1 MSAARRHRSDPS
13 GSRVRAR
20 ALLAATCVS
29 LAAVSCAT
37 VDGRLRLRGMEV
49 EGNEGVS
56 DREILDR
63 LALVAEDGYAWSDE
77 RYLDEVLFERD
88 APRVARIYR
97 AFGYYHARLD
107 AVGLRWT
114 PDGSGV
120 VLTFHV
126 TEGAPAVLETL
137 TVTGLDR
144 LPPVARREA
153 QDAIRVAEGEVIAE
167 DDWDATKEGVRRALR
182 NNGFPSPTVA
192 GTVRIDDDADTA
204 AAELVIDAGPLADFG
219 EVRISGLESVPEPP
233 IRGEIGIEPGETFS
247 AARLDDARAALVN
260 AGIFSS
266 IEVTEVPLESAE
278 PPSAGAGSGAGGVP
292 GESAA
297 LPAVDIGV
305 ELAEGDMQRLKVGVG
320 FATEQGRQQAEVTGT
335 YEHRNL
341 FGGLRRLQWKNRF
354 GWAFDLGAID
364 TAGGRVDLGP
374 FGSTVLNFR
383 QPDESDLRL
392 AVLASLKYEA
402 EPTASDYSTQAIQA
416 RVGAERTFRDRTLS
430 MGLFNGLRWVDLWNV
445 QAGASVAD
453 VPYLLYLLDFTTTL
467 DLRDDPLAPHDGH
480 YVSALLRLGIDPTG
494 GEYQDGD
501 DARDFYRYFLLQGDL
516 RGYYGLHERV
526 TLVLRVA
533 AGIIVPFGGA
543 ALAPPDERFFSG
555 GANSVR
561 GLPYNAVG
569 AWRGCPE
576 DPPDPACVQPPLG
589 GNTQW
594 EMSAELRVRVWGDLS
609 AAVFFDAGN
618 VVDGFFSSVYPASTT
633 RLFHPTVGAGLRYLT
648 PVGPVRFDVGVP
660 LQTDVRLADLP
671 PVAFQLTLG
680 EAY

>member
-1 MSAARRHRSDPS
+1 MQFAASC
-13 GSRVRAR
+13 
-20 ALLAATCVS
+20 ALLAA
-29 LAAVSCAT
+29 LSCAT
-37 VDGRLRLRGMEV
+37 VDTRLRLCAMEV

-126 TEGAPAVLETL
+126 TEGAPAVLDTL
-137 TVTGLDR
+137 TITGLDT

-153 QDAIRVAEGEVIAE
+153 QDAIRIAEGEVIAE
-167 DDWDATKEGVRRALR
+167 DDWDATKEGIRRALR
-182 NNGFPSPTVA
+182 NNGFPSPTVT
-192 GTVRIDDDADTA
+192 GTVRIDDAADTA
-204 AAELVIDAGPLADFG
+204 TAELIIDAGPPADFG

-233 IRGEIGIEPGETFS
+233 IREEVGIDAGETFS

-266 IEVTEVPLESAE
+266 IEVTEVPA
-278 PPSAGAGSGAGGVP
+278 
-292 GESAA
+292 ESAA
-297 LPAVDIGV
+297 TPTVDVDV
-305 ELAEGDMQRLKVGVG
+305 ELAEGDMQRLKLGVG
-320 FATEQGRQQAEVTGT
+320 FATEQGRQQAEVTGS

-341 FGGLRRLQWKNRF
+341 FGGLRRLQWTNRF

-364 TAGGRVDLGP
+364 TEGGRVDLGP

-383 QPDESDLRL
+383 QPNEADLRL
-392 AVLASLKYEA
+392 AFLASLKYEA

-416 RVGAERTFRDRTLS
+416 RVGAERSFRDRTLS
-430 MGLFNGLRWVDLWNV
+430 VGLFNAVRWVDLWNV
-445 QAGASVAD
+445 HTSGSVAD

-467 DLRDDPLAPHDGH
+467 DLRDDPLAPHNGH
-480 YVSALLRLGIDPTG
+480 YISALLRLGIDPTG
-494 GEYQDGD
+494 GDYQDGD
-501 DARDFYRYFLLQGDL
+501 DSRDFYRYFLLKGDL

-533 AGIIVPFGGA
+533 AGIIVPFGGD

-555 GANSVR
+555 GANNIR
-561 GLPYNAVG
+561 GLPYHAVG
-569 AWRGCPE
+569 AWRDCPT
-576 DPPDPACVQPPLG
+576 DPPDPACVQPSLG
-589 GNTQW
+589 GNTLW
-594 EMSAELRVRVWGDLS
+594 EASAELRVKVWGDLS

-618 VVDGFFSSVYPASTT
+618 VIDGFFSSVYSASST
-633 RLFHPTVGAGLRYLT
+633 RLFHPTVGAGLRYVT

-660 LQTDVRLADLP
+660 LQTDPRLADLP